1 MYQGSPKTALSASNN
16 HEMNISV
23 ENFWVNRNK
32 QWVSEFCLSLTIPT
46 AQSGH
51 TYVSGVLIKPDEPL
65 VEQAWDGVLFEF
77 HYISGQ

>member
-16 HEMNISV
+16 HEINISV